1 MDKYIEVKIHHETE
15 RGDVLTLV
23 EPLAETWSGIVFLV
37 PAGFE
42 SDGFSTP
49 EFLWATISPAIDPR
63 TLRAGIC
70 HDYIYRNHPREW
82 TRKMADQMLYDFC
95 REDGLNWWRAQKA
108 YWGLRMFGGAAWE
121 ANKK

>member
-1 MDKYIEVKIHHETE
+1 MAESIDVKIHHETE

-23 EPLAETWSGIVFLV
+23 EPLTLTWRGLMLLV

-42 SDGFSTP
+42 SDGVSTP
-49 EFLWATISPAIDPR
+49 QFLWATISPAIDPR
-63 TLRAGIC
+63 TLRAGIF
-70 HDYIYRNHPREW
+70 HDYLYRVHPRGW
-82 TRKMADQMLYDFC
+82 TRAMADQLFYDLC
-95 REDGLNWWRAQKA
+95 REDGLSWWRAQKA